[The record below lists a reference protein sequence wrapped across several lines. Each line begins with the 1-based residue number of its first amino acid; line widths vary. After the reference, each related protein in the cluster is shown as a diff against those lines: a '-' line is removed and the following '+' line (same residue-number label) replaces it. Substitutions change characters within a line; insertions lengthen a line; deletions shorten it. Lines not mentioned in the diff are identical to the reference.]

1 MASAGRE
8 LAPAA
13 DARRRCQGVRHR
25 DPRARC
31 PSQRRRSAAGQSCAV
46 LRRRRLLSFMSCV
59 CAGAR
64 DHARAG
70 MRARRDRATA
80 AARPPYVDW
89 AIAAG
94 IRRLHALV
102 RLQATARRI
111 NRTAHGGGSRTGGSG
126 RGCAGGGGR
135 LAAEGVR
142 EEEVAAEGATGATA
156 LPTKSTNDTL
166 IASLRIHLVRRCDHV
181 HRLAMD
187 CRHCLHLHLARRRL
201 QMMGVWS
208 CRPHSS
214 QAAVGESTVVAS
226 VQLSRAHVDGGRARH
241 PAHIWSGVAA
251 SDMTSVFLPPPLLP
265 MPAARRHVCC
275 RDAHAEVALTIS
287 TCAAGLRVTPKISPG
302 SC

>member
-1 MASAGRE
+1 MPVAAPPLSGRPVVCCPAPPPSTLIHE
-8 LAPAA
+8 LCVCWST
-13 DARRRCQGVRHR
+13 R
-25 DPRARC
+25 PRACR
-31 PSQRRRSAAGQSCAV
+31 
-46 LRRRRLLSFMSCV
+46 
-59 CAGAR
+59 
-64 DHARAG
+64 HAC
-70 MRARRDRATA
+70 
-80 AARPPYVDW
+80 AARSRDGGCPATVCGLW

-111 NRTAHGGGSRTGGSG
+111 IGQHGGGSRTGGSG